1 MTSWYES
8 YYVRGGWPGRYLWTA
23 HCVFLASQL
32 TQGPLR
38 RNDSKQY
45 GLADRTMG
53 VVPVFFELSSSNQH
67 NLLWCRIGTFTH
79 CPFFHMYSRA
89 AVGLPEP
96 ANPLL
101 LCIKPGGREN
111 LARLLLAGSVS
122 RLAKATVVARAYF
135 QLWVGE
141 KPGAS
146 FFFFPFLF
154 YAWCWI
160 AAPGLRGGNH

>member
-1 MTSWYES
+1 
-8 YYVRGGWPGRYLWTA
+8 
-23 HCVFLASQL
+23 
-32 TQGPLR
+32 
-38 RNDSKQY
+38 
-45 GLADRTMG
+45 
-53 VVPVFFELSSSNQH
+53 
-67 NLLWCRIGTFTH
+67 
-79 CPFFHMYSRA
+79 MYSRA

-146 FFFFPFLF
+146 FFSSHSFFTLDAELLLQG
-154 YAWCWI
+154 YAAGTTKKQGARCCRLPAGGRPLAPLYPMSVRRLAQ
-160 AAPGLRGGNH
+160 AAPIISSLASGAAFPTAL